1 VCWFRSSDYSD
12 PAVGAT
18 VSARNDRGVRPFPA
32 MTAALVA
39 AALAVSA
46 PARGTPITVLVAAPV
61 GEGAQQTMPATLW
74 LRLVSDYVGPAKVV
88 PDVESTMPDQERC
101 RAAHA
106 AYALLATFDRAPRL
120 PGTAQDT
127 DRAYAVARFTLR
139 NCATG
144 VVSPPKIVRLESDP
158 VDGSDRTGDAAAAER
173 QWSRAVHAA
182 LARDP
187 LALVKAAV
195 AQTVAP
201 AARVSRVRDGVVFFE
216 GATAFTARQV
226 LFDYADANG
235 QAHVVVQL
243 VVTEV
248 ERKYVAAIVLGRGTP
263 HAGDYVSA
271 SPPTRTSSPAPT
283 PSPTSSAAPTPTTTP
298 SAAPLR

>member
-1 VCWFRSSDYSD
+1 
-12 PAVGAT
+12 
-18 VSARNDRGVRPFPA
+18 

-39 AALAVSA
+39 AALAA
-46 PARGTPITVLVAAPV
+46 PGPARGTPITVLVAAPV
-61 GEGAQQTMPATLW
+61 GEGAQETMPAGLW
-74 LRLVSDYVGPAKVV
+74 LRLVSDYLRPAKIV
-88 PDVESTMPDQERC
+88 PDIETTVPDEERC

-144 VVSPPKIVRLESDP
+144 VVSPSKIVRLESDP
-158 VDGSDRTGDAAAAER
+158 VAESERTGDAAAADR
-173 QWSRAVHAA
+173 QWSRAVRAA

-201 AARVSRVRDGVVFFE
+201 AVRVSRVRDGVVFFD
-216 GATAFTARQV
+216 GTTAFATRQV
-226 LFDYADANG
+226 LFDYADADG
-235 QAHVVVQL
+235 RPHVPVQL

-248 ERKYVAAIVLGRGTP
+248 ERKYAAATVLGAGTP

-271 SPPTRTSSPAPT
+271 SPPTPTPT
-283 PSPTSSAAPTPTTTP
+283 PSPNPTPSPSPTPTPSPAPATTSSAV
-298 SAAPLR
+298 PLR